1 MDSIKDQKILKV
13 IHNAKILKKKLWRN
27 FYSKCKENVQNSEI
41 VSRSEQKLMRQK
53 QLLQFRIE
61 SIIKWLAKVINL
73 AGYMEINNMQSYED
87 IETSRLDTKEHRASQ
102 KW

>member
-1 MDSIKDQKILKV
+1 
-13 IHNAKILKKKLWRN
+13 
-27 FYSKCKENVQNSEI
+27 
-41 VSRSEQKLMRQK
+41 MRQK